1 MAEAVEISD
10 LRPRLRP
17 AVEWPTVALAAALY
31 LAFGLVTWHYH
42 ALPWWMVLPLGAYL
56 VCLHGSLQHEV
67 VHGHPTRWRWVNAA
81 LVFPSLWLWLPF
93 TRYREI
99 HLTHHRDD
107 NLTDPLED
115 PESSYVSAAQWA
127 RMGPL
132 TRLLRQA
139 LMTLAGRLLLG
150 PAYYI
155 ALKMRE
161 LLRAV
166 GRGDRRYLAHWPL
179 HIVAVAATLA
189 WVIGVCD
196 IPFGEYVLFFAY
208 PGISLTLLRSY
219 AEHRAATE
227 VGHRTAVVESGPFF
241 SLLFLNNNLHVV
253 HHAEPGVAWY
263 RLPALYR
270 RHRDRLLAL
279 NGGYLFHGYREIFA
293 RFLLHRRGSPVH
305 PLAV

>member
-1 MAEAVEISD
+1 MANANEISD
-10 LRPRLRP
+10 VSSRLRP
-17 AVEWPTVALAAALY
+17 AVEWPTVALAAGLY
-31 LAFGLVTWHYH
+31 LAFGLVTWYYH
-42 ALPWWMVLPLGAYL
+42 ALPWWLVLPFGAYL

-81 LVFPSLWLWLPF
+81 LVLPSLWLWLPHS
-93 TRYREI
+93 RYREI
-99 HLTHHRDD
+99 HLTHHRDE
-107 NLTDPLED
+107 NLTDPLDD

-150 PAYYI
+150 PPYYV
-155 ALKMRE
+155 ALKARE

-179 HIVAVAATLA
+179 HLAAVAVTLV
-189 WVIGVCD
+189 WVVGVCR

-219 AEHRAATE
+219 AEHRAAAE

-263 RLPALYR
+263 ALPALYR
-270 RHRDRLLAL
+270 RHRDRLLAI

-293 RFLLHRRGSPVH
+293 RFLLRRRGSPVH